1 MMKPAFFDS
10 ARAFVFIGVPF
21 CHVVDKDYSKALGN
35 QSKSGSSK
43 QRNFDPPTTSYDRSD
58 FKAIFHQSFCRDCF
72 SDPVGDKLACLKD
85 SETAHLDA
93 MQILRKKLVTFCPP
107 QRVKY
112 MC

>member
-21 CHVVDKDYSKALGN
+21 CHFVDKDYPKSCEN

-58 FKAIFHQSFCRDCF
+58 FKAIFYQSFCIRDCF

-85 SETAHLDA
+85 SETG
-93 MQILRKKLVTFCPP
+93 TP
-107 QRVKY
+107 
-112 MC
+112 